1 MSFTS
6 FIINKKTYFC
16 KMKFLQYL
24 IFFILFSNLNSFSNN
39 RIEKKVIKEIH
50 LSFNIQKYNKTEI
63 LLKSNDLLNVKS
75 MFNRGNFFKI
85 FNKENHIGYYYKSI
99 AKSKTDYFD
108 YLILFDLDL
117 NILNSKVL
125 AYRED
130 YGGEIASK
138 RWLRQFVGKNIND
151 RLKYKENVMA
161 ISGATISVKSMTI
174 AIDNLMTSLKF
185 VKSKKYLD

>member
-6 FIINKKTYFC
+6 IIINKKTYFC

-75 MFNRGNFFKI
+75 MFNTGNFFKI
-85 FNKENHIGYYYKSI
+85 LSKFIFTHNASSFNLCPLHFSQ
-99 AKSKTDYFD
+99 FD
-108 YLILFDLDL
+108 
-117 NILNSKVL
+117 
-125 AYRED
+125 
-130 YGGEIASK
+130 
-138 RWLRQFVGKNIND
+138 
-151 RLKYKENVMA
+151 
-161 ISGATISVKSMTI
+161 
-174 AIDNLMTSLKF
+174 SLW
-185 VKSKKYLD
+185 Y

>member
-1 MSFTS
+1 
-6 FIINKKTYFC
+6 
-16 KMKFLQYL
+16 
-24 IFFILFSNLNSFSNN
+24 
-39 RIEKKVIKEIH
+39 
-50 LSFNIQKYNKTEI
+50 
-63 LLKSNDLLNVKS
+63 

-85 FNKENHIGYYYKSI
+85 FNKEYAIITIESI

-138 RWLRQFVGKNIND
+138 RWLRQFVGKTIND
-151 RLKYKENVMA
+151 RLKYRENVMA